1 MRSLKGIETN
11 LGGGLGL
18 VVGPRLVGGRDRR
31 GRSLRLGK
39 GRGGRLGAQLAGM
52 LIRRSLSGGRD
63 AVDLGLGNIAVH
75 LLGGCSLLG
84 RSNFGLGGHSL
95 GLIDNIVR
103 GEVGM
108 GNRLDLRNF
117 QAVSNRKAMIR
128 RASG

>member
-1 MRSLKGIETN
+1 
-11 LGGGLGL
+11 
-18 VVGPRLVGGRDRR
+18 
-31 GRSLRLGK
+31 
-39 GRGGRLGAQLAGM
+39 M

-75 LLGGCSLLG
+75 LLSEGRLLG

-95 GLIDNIVR
+95 GLLDSIIR

-117 QAVSNRKAMIR
+117 QTVSTLQAKIR
-128 RASG
+128 RDSG